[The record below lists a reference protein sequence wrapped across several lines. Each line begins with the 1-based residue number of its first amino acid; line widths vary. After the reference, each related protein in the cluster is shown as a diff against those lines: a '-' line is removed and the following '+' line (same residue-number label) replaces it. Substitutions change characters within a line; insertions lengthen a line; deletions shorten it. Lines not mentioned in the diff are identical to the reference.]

1 MSMYGRFEFA
11 LPLTKAYKSGDGKM
25 HVVGTASDTL
35 PDLHDDRM
43 SEKAVDAMA
52 KQATEGALPLL
63 DNHRATFGF
72 GKTVEGQVAKKGK
85 ARELVIDFELYAKY
99 PQSLDLFQ
107 EVLAG
112 KSKKQLSIGGMLN
125 LENPNAVRF
134 EEDKKTGRLIRV
146 IDDII
151 LEHIAATRPNQAANE
166 RTAFLQAIVK
176 DVLGERVEKTV
187 VPYKKYALVTEE
199 RWDWSAAE
207 QDKIVE
213 AGGWDLYRQAHAWF
227 DPEADAEHP
236 KAPEVKGAYKLPH
249 HVVRENELKTHWPGV
264 GFAMGAL
271 LGARGGVDV
280 PDGDRRGIYNHLARH
295 YAEFEKEPPEFKTY
309 TREEL
314 LAFHKAQGLDLSAI
328 EQEDAA
334 MADETK
340 APGPEKPEAPPAG
353 AAVEPKN
360 PEPKPGPESQTAAA
374 AEEDAE
380 KGLSFLAR
388 LGRLLRG
395 EKAAKRPGPEAPSPV
410 PVETAPAVKA
420 LEEALAQVRELD
432 LTEKTRFDLKR
443 LLTLMQRFLEEPE
456 PAPPEATPAETAKAI
471 DANEVATLVGAEVR
485 VQVAGLRKH
494 VEEVL
499 LQGIGAL
506 AEKIEKSAAEGSEA
520 ASAATD
526 VARRVERL
534 EKVSGVRQGAD
545 GQEDLSGTRRDRKR
559 EGPFAGIF
567 DGAIAQ
573 ARRVMGQDDRRNP

>member
-1 MSMYGRFEFA
+1 MFGRFEFA
-11 LPLTKAYKSGDGKM
+11 LPLTKAYKASDGKM

-72 GKTVEGQVAKKGK
+72 GKTVEGQVAKKAK
-85 ARELVIDFELYAKY
+85 ARELVIDFELDEKY

-151 LEHIAATRPNQAANE
+151 LEHIAATRPKQAANE

-176 DVLGERVEKTV
+176 DVLGGEVEKTV
-187 VPYKKYALVTEE
+187 VPHKKYPLVTEE
-199 RWDWSAAE
+199 RWDWSTAE
-207 QDKIVE
+207 QDKVIE
-213 AGGWDLYRQAHAWF
+213 AGGWDLYRQAHAWV

-236 KAPEVKGAYKLPH
+236 KAPEVKSAYKLPH
-249 HVVRENELKTHWPGV
+249 HAVREDELKTHWPGV
-264 GFAMGAL
+264 AFAMGAL
-271 LGARGGVDV
+271 LGARGGVSI
-280 PDGDRRGIYNHLARH
+280 PDGDRRGVYSHLARH

-309 TREEL
+309 TREEF
-314 LAFHKAQGLDLSAI
+314 LAFHKTRGLDLSAL

-334 MADETK
+334 MADETRGGAATP
-340 APGPEKPEAPPAG
+340 APGPAG
-353 AAVEPKN
+353 AAEQPKN
-360 PEPKPGPESQTAAA
+360 PEPASDAPASAP
-374 AEEDAE
+374 AEQDAE

-395 EKAAKRPGPEAPSPV
+395 EKKPEPASPAAV
-410 PVETAPAVKA
+410 PLESAPAVKA
-420 LEEALAQVRELD
+420 LEEALARVRELD

-443 LLTLMQRFLEEPE
+443 LLTLMQRFLDEPE
-456 PAPPEATPAETAKAI
+456 PAPPAEPPAPATKAVDAEEA
-471 DANEVATLVGAEVR
+471 ATLVGAEVR
-485 VQVAGLRKH
+485 LQVAGLRKH
-494 VEEVL
+494 VEDVV
-499 LQGIGAL
+499 LQGIAAL
-506 AEKIEKSAAEGSEA
+506 AEKIEKSGAAA
-520 ASAATD
+520 AD

-534 EKVSGVRQGAD
+534 EKVSGVRQGAE
-545 GQEDLSGTRRDRKR
+545 GQEDLAGTRRDRKR

-567 DGAIAQ
+567 DGAVAQ